1 MPRKLCLI
9 AALLTAS
16 LAPALADPSKPVPLI
31 AQACAGCHGQY
42 GAGQGATPPIAGTP
56 KEDFLKV
63 WAAFRANERP
73 ATIMNRIAR
82 GYTDEE
88 VAALA
93 DYFASLR

>member
-1 MPRKLCLI
+1 MLRTLRVV
-9 AALLTAS
+9 AVLLSAS
-16 LAPALADPSKPVPLI
+16 TSQAIADPSKPVPLI

-56 KEDFLKV
+56 KEDFVKV

-88 VAALA
+88 VATLA